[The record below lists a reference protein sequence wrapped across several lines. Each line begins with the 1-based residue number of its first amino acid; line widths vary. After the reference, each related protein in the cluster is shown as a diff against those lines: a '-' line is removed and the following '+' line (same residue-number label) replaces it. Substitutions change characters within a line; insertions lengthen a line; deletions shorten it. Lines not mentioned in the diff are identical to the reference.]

1 MKLTCTTQPNTQPV
15 TIEDAKSF
23 CRILTNDDDAIISI
37 LIDAATD
44 YAQNVTG
51 RQLCTATY
59 EIVVGGEQSPL
70 RLPKAPLKAITSVM
84 CNGIALEYSLHYDYD
99 VAFIEFSATDDV
111 TITYECGYD
120 VVDVEKH
127 FGNELIATNAAELI
141 EEAENGDEF
150 TELKAKADELG
161 IKYTK
166 ESTVEDLTKLIEE
179 AENK

>member
-1 MKLTCTTQPNTQPV
+1 MKLTCKTQPTTQPV
-15 TIEDAKSF
+15 TIEEAKSF
-23 CRILTNDDDAIISI
+23 CRILTNDDDAIISL

-70 RLPKAPLKAITSVM
+70 RLPKAPLKAITSVT
-84 CNGIALEYSLHYDYD
+84 CNGIELDYTLHYDYD

-120 VVDVEKH
+120 V
-127 FGNELIATNAAELI
+127 IPAS
-141 EEAENGDEF
+141 
-150 TELKAKADELG
+150 LKAWCLNKVSTLYENREG
-161 IKYTK
+161 IVVGL
-166 ESTVEDLTKLIEE
+166 SV
-179 AENK
+179 AEVPSEVIDCILDQYKVRYL